1 MTVELLLF
9 ASYREQVGARRL
21 ELDLPEGTRVRD
33 VAVRLESEHSGLS
46 LRGALCAI
54 NEHYVAPDAALSPGD
69 RVAFFPPVS
78 GGGR

>member
-21 ELDLPEGTRVRD
+21 ELSLPEGTRVRD
-33 VAVRLESEHSGLS
+33 LAARLEAEHAGLS
-46 LRGALCAI
+46 LRGALCAL
-54 NEHYVAPDAALSPGD
+54 NEHYVAPDAALSAGD

-78 GGGR
+78 GG